1 MDNDRSMSAAARHVS
16 FHFTMRDA
24 QGRLLD
30 TSRGNAPLTCIEG
43 TGQIVDGLEAIVRSM
58 QPGESRKVVVQPE
71 RGYGLR
77 DDTLIQ
83 KVRREQLP
91 VDEIKVGDQ
100 FQTGPDRH
108 APVITIAAIEGDEV
122 TIDANHP
129 LAGQPLYFDVE
140 VVTARPATAEE
151 LKQAAEQAME

>member
-1 MDNDRSMSAAARHVS
+1 MPAARHVS

-30 TSRGNAPLTCIEG
+30 TSRGNEPLTCVEG
-43 TGQIVDGLEAIVRSM
+43 AGQIVDGLEAIVRSL
-58 QPGESRKVVVQPE
+58 QPGETRKVVVPPE
-71 RGYGLR
+71 RGYGMR
-77 DDTLIQ
+77 DETLIQ
-83 KVRREQLP
+83 KVRRNQLP
-91 VDEIKVGDQ
+91 VDEVKVGDQ

-129 LAGQPLYFDVE
+129 LAGQSLYFEVE
-140 VVTARPATAEE
+140 LMAARPATPEE
-151 LKQAAEQAME
+151 MAQAREQMTE